1 VVSEHPRR
9 ARTSW
14 LDPTH
19 WPPGTG
25 TVLFF
30 AWLAYAVACTL
41 WVHLLIWTVLPA
53 GLALYLIAAWYP
65 WRVVLFLIVPLT
77 LLTVLSQVV
86 AISPEAPIWIAV
98 AIYLVACGYFSF
110 FVSSD
115 DRDRWIA
122 RLPRWLLGE
131 RFAGRLAWARFEA
144 AIIAANAVVR
154 QIDAKEGRDDRHA
167 AVDRLATEA
176 RRESRRG
183 GIWQGAWAAQ
193 AGWLD
198 GIGEL
203 VATKPSADTV
213 RRVND
218 ALSAMNG
225 AHSLAIERTTGVD
238 PAPPGSEPH

>member
-1 VVSEHPRR
+1 
-9 ARTSW
+9 

-25 TVLFF
+25 TLLFV
-30 AWLAYAVACTL
+30 AWLAYAAASTL
-41 WVHLLIWTVLPA
+41 WVNLLIWTVLPA

-65 WRVVLFLIVPLT
+65 WRVVLFLILPLT
-77 LLTVLSQVV
+77 LLTVLSQLV
-86 AISPEAPIWIAV
+86 ALSPEAPIWIAV

-110 FVSSD
+110 LVSSD

-122 RLPRWLLGE
+122 RLPSWLLGE

-144 AIIAANAVVR
+144 ATLAANAVVR
-154 QIDAKEGRDDRHA
+154 QIDANVGKEGRQA
-167 AVDRLATEA
+167 AIQRLATEA

-183 GIWQGAWAAQ
+183 GIWQEAWSAQ

-198 GIGEL
+198 GLGEL
-203 VATKPSADTV
+203 GATKPSADTI

-225 AHSLAIERTTGVD
+225 AHLVAIERTTGAD
-238 PAPPGSEPH
+238 PAPPDPEPR